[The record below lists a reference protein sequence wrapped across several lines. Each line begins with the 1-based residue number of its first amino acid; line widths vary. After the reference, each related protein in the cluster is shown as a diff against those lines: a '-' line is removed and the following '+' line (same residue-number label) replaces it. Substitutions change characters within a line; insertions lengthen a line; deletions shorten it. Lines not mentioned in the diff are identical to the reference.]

1 MAKFT
6 PEELEEL
13 ECNFTIIKSNSEVP
27 AIGKNPL
34 EERIIEIFH
43 EMDFQVLKAKDLNDN
58 TIYFLWDEQREKYYL
73 SNSIEKNYLASELK
87 KSGLNFK
94 VQNGYCLI
102 NDLKVI
108 DCLNSTSLEVLID
121 FLPYDYY
128 EDHEINIDEIFK
140 GENMDKFIEISK
152 DLIKH
157 YGLDNVANETEINAL
172 AYALQDCC
180 AMHNEKSELS
190 FTDQQIDDFKSYIV
204 EYHIK
209 GDNEPNNE
217 QSVEDI
223 AYSLHYSMLLSSAPE
238 EIVDDVDRD
247 LFINKVEMGIDGRYQ
262 VSFLCDDADSLLKRL
277 KNCIMLGIELNKYI
291 KFCIKNTDNFYELES
306 LEDVFITEEI
316 FNVKKHIEN
325 APSNEVQDKELALK
339 ICSDLD
345 AYYSFYEDA
354 FSKICF
360 DDIKTIKTL
369 QNNDEREEFL
379 KDLLSLSDNEFR
391 IFEEA
396 MEAYKK
402 LSNKKSS
409 NLLLNEIL
417 LNLSSLRQSNDS
429 KEIGFIDSFF
439 NDNNTVYSGKV
450 MLNNSNVNVY
460 IQSWKNKDGDL
471 DDEDITEVLDKDF
484 DFLEYAV
491 AEIKGK
497 VIDKIL
503 AVKIYEELNVIK
515 NQLLN

>member
-1 MAKFT
+1 MNAS
-6 PEELEEL
+6 LEEL
-13 ECNFTIIKSNSEVP
+13 ECNFTIIKSGSEVP

-34 EERIIEIFH
+34 EERIIQVFH

-73 SNSIEKNYLASELK
+73 SKSLEENYLASELK
-87 KSGLNFK
+87 KSGLNFQ

-128 EDHEINIDEIFK
+128 KDHEINIDEIFK
-140 GENMDKFIEISK
+140 GENMNKFIEISK

-180 AMHNEKSELS
+180 AMYNEKNELS
-190 FTDQQIDDFKSYIV
+190 FTDKQIDDFKSYIV

-262 VSFLCDDADSLLKRL
+262 VSFLCDDADSLLKRM

-306 LEDVFITEEI
+306 LEDVFNTEEI
-316 FNVKKHIEN
+316 FNVKKHFEN
-325 APSNEVQDKELALK
+325 ISSDEIQNKELALK

-345 AYYSFYEDA
+345 AYYSSYENA

-360 DDIKTIKTL
+360 DDINKIKTL
-369 QNNDEREEFL
+369 QDNNGREEFL
-379 KDLLSLSDNEFR
+379 KDLLSLSDNEFK

-396 MEAYKK
+396 TEAYQKLNDKK
-402 LSNKKSS
+402 FSS
-409 NLLLNEIL
+409 PLLNEIF
-417 LNLSSLRQSNDS
+417 LNLSGLRRLNDR
-429 KEIGFIDSFF
+429 KEIGSLDSFF
-439 NDNNTVYSGKV
+439 DSNDTMFSGRIE
-450 MLNNSNVNVY
+450 LNNNNVNVY

-484 DFLEYAV
+484 DFLEYAI
-491 AEIKGK
+491 AEMKGK
-497 VIDKIL
+497 AINKIL
-503 AVKIYEELNVIK
+503 AIKIYEELNVVK
-515 NQLLN
+515 NQLSKLTSH